1 MIFPISSELK
11 MECPSLIGP
20 QMVTVTVESPTSP
33 IQHILASLPL
43 LDLEVG
49 PNDENVDF
57 DHKHFSKGLRKC
69 LIGGS
74 FKRSFTLLSPNDL
87 RVLLSSTNSL
97 KDSID
102 ALINPDDKQNVS

>member
-20 QMVTVTVESPTSP
+20 QMVAVTVESPTSP

-49 PNDENVDF
+49 PTDENVDF

-74 FKRSFTLLSPNDL
+74 FTLLSPNDL

-97 KDSID
+97 KHSID
-102 ALINPDDKQNVS
+102 VLINLDDKQNVS